1 MRTMI
6 KTASVLA
13 IVSMLS
19 GCIIAHDRHR
29 GHEAEWHH
37 DRGNHYGSHHHRGR

>member
-6 KTASVLA
+6 KTVSVLA

-19 GCIIAHDRHR
+19 GCIIAHDR
-29 GHEAEWHH
+29 GPGAGWHH
-37 DRGNHYGSHHHRGR
+37 DRGNHHGWHHHRGR